1 MVPSLKSCDGVLRL
15 VLGMMLLGPMLMM
28 GPPPT
33 AATVGMTSLLA
44 EVRRPKQVNSALL
57 GEPCQTKP
65 HNSWTSQENWVWKQ
79 VCQGKMADFNTL
91 NGYGGELDPKS
102 AKEWRETR
110 ILRPAFLETILLHEP
125 YRSALTRSGVSIRG
139 AWLKNSLNL
148 SHATLLHLFLLENS
162 RIEQDV
168 DLHGLKT
175 SDLIGLSGS
184 TFTGALSMNGL
195 QAGGLFMGE
204 AAMCDAV
211 DLTGAKI
218 AGQVDMSGSTFTG
231 ALSMNRLQAGD
242 LFMREKATFG
252 AVELTSAK
260 IAGQVDMRESSF
272 TGTLSMNGLQAGGLF
287 MGEKAT
293 FGAVELTGAKI
304 AGQVDMRGSTFTGAL
319 DMNGLQAGDLF
330 MREKTMCD
338 EVDLTGA
345 KITGQV
351 DMSGSTFTGALSMN
365 GLQVGEGLFIRN
377 ATIITSPLNL
387 IFATIERNLDL
398 SGSILPWIDL
408 TGTRVLGRL
417 MLASSIHGVPTWQK
431 DARLTLRN
439 TMVGALQ
446 DLQKA
451 WPDHLELDG
460 FTYLQLGGLTA
471 SSATD
476 QPDDMV
482 RRDISWFREWLR
494 KQARF
499 SRQPYVQLASI
510 LEKQG
515 YKDKADH
522 VLYVGRDRERRE
534 ARGIHWLSLFLQKI
548 FVGYGYYPYYAL
560 WWSLGLLLLGAV
572 VLKVSGQG
580 RFHGMPYGIVYS
592 FDLLVPIIKLREQH
606 YKIELAGWARY
617 YFYFHKLMGYILAS
631 FLIASLSGLTK

>member
-304 AGQVDMRGSTFTGAL
+304 
-319 DMNGLQAGDLF
+319 
-330 MREKTMCD
+330 
-338 EVDLTGA
+338 
-345 KITGQV
+345 TGQV

-534 ARGIHWLSLFLQKI
+534 ARGIHWLSLFL
-548 FVGYGYYPYYAL
+548 
-560 WWSLGLLLLGAV
+560 
-572 VLKVSGQG
+572 
-580 RFHGMPYGIVYS
+580 
-592 FDLLVPIIKLREQH
+592 
-606 YKIELAGWARY
+606 
-617 YFYFHKLMGYILAS
+617 
-631 FLIASLSGLTK
+631 

>member
-293 FGAVELTGAKI
+293 
-304 AGQVDMRGSTFTGAL
+304 
-319 DMNGLQAGDLF
+319 
-330 MREKTMCD
+330 CD
-338 EVDLTGA
+338 AVDLTGA

-617 YFYFHKLMGYILAS
+617 YFYFHKLMGYILA
-631 FLIASLSGLTK
+631 

>member
-204 AAMCDAV
+204 EAMCDAV

-218 AGQVDMSGSTFTG
+218 AGQVDMRGST
-231 ALSMNRLQAGD
+231 
-242 LFMREKATFG
+242 
-252 AVELTSAK
+252 
-260 IAGQVDMRESSF
+260 F

-304 AGQVDMRGSTFTGAL
+304 AGPVDMRGSTLTGALDMNGLQAGGLFIGEKATFGAVELTGAKIAGQVDMHGSTFTGAL

-617 YFYFHKLMGYILAS
+617 YFYFHKLMGYILA
-631 FLIASLSGLTK
+631 

>member
-231 ALSMNRLQAGD
+231 ALG
-242 LFMREKATFG
+242 
-252 AVELTSAK
+252 
-260 IAGQVDMRESSF
+260 
-272 TGTLSMNGLQAGGLF
+272 
-287 MGEKAT
+287 
-293 FGAVELTGAKI
+293 
-304 AGQVDMRGSTFTGAL
+304 
-319 DMNGLQAGDLF
+319 MNGLQAGDLF

-522 VLYVGRDRERRE
+522 VLYVGRNRERRE

-617 YFYFHKLMGYILAS
+617 YFYFHKLMGYILA
-631 FLIASLSGLTK
+631 